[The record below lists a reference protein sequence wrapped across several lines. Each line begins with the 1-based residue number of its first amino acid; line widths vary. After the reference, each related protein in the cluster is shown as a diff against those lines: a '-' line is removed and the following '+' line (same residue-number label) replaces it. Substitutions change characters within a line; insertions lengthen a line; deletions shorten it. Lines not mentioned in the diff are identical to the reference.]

1 MLKAVLYGGAVVLGL
16 ALGLG
21 SARLAVTG
29 FGSGGVSNG
38 VWSTD
43 LSIGGTEAGLYTRA
57 SVAVNGL
64 LALKGSE
71 TIYFSATRDANGSA
85 LSSNCSYI
93 LEGKDP
99 AARWWSVTVYGSDG
113 FLLPE
118 ANGKY
123 SVSKSNVARTGGNFQ
138 IALTRDGSG
147 PNGIPTGSGDFTLTL
162 RLYNPDASVAA
173 APDKAALPQLKT
185 GACQ

>member
-1 MLKAVLYGGAVVLGL
+1 MYGGAVILGL

-29 FGSGGVSNG
+29 FGGGSVTNG

-43 LSIGGTEAGLYTRA
+43 LNIGGTEAGMYTRA

-64 LALKGSE
+64 LALKRSE
-71 TIYFSATRDANGSA
+71 TIYYSATRDANGA
-85 LSSNCSYI
+85 TLSSSCSYI
-93 LEGKDP
+93 LEGQDP
-99 AARWWSVTVYGSDG
+99 ATRWWSVTVYGSDG

-118 ANGKY
+118 AKGKY
-123 SVSKSNVARTGGNFQ
+123 SMSKSNVARSGGGTFQ

-162 RLYNPDASVAA
+162 RLYNPDGSIAL
-173 APDKAALPQLKT
+173 APDKAVLPQLKT